1 MPGSR
6 LGAREAS
13 MQSPVEITSAAV
25 VDDAI
30 ARVLAAEQAARQ
42 AVLQVSRDA
51 DAVRER
57 ARSRA
62 RAIAERAA
70 GRVARVHQ
78 WTDATIQARV
88 GAIDGQLGALRHGA
102 ASNAPESTL
111 LAQALDQLVADL
123 VEGIE

>member
-13 MQSPVEITSAAV
+13 MPSPVEISSAAV
-25 VDDAI
+25 VDSAI

-42 AVLQVSRDA
+42 AVLLTVQEA

-62 RAIAERAA
+62 FAIAERAA
-70 GRVARVHQ
+70 GRVARVHR
-78 WTDATIQARV
+78 WTDASIEARV
-88 GAIDGQLGALRHGA
+88 GAINAQLSALRPGA
-102 ASNAPESTL
+102 AGEAPEPEL
-111 LAQALDQLVADL
+111 LAQALDRLVADL
-123 VEGIE
+123 VEGTE